1 MRANNLGHS
10 LASYVGS
17 TDLAVSETVRRE
29 RAMTRYDDLRAKWFA
44 LIDGPTLVVET
55 DDIVDL
61 ADDLF
66 DRFQD
71 HDDAPEAAD
80 ALIAAAA
87 LVTGRTL
94 ITENWRDFHFI
105 DDLSFVDIRKITTGD
120 LPVVA
125 SRSVQTG
132 GPVAGAG
139 CCRKLIRSRA
149 TT

>member
-1 MRANNLGHS
+1 MVIEADEIL
-10 LASYVGS
+10 
-17 TDLAVSETVRRE
+17 
-29 RAMTRYDDLRAKWFA
+29 
-44 LIDGPTLVVET
+44 
-55 DDIVDL
+55 DL

-66 DRFQD
+66 DRFVD
-71 HDDAPEAAD
+71 HDEAPEAAD

-105 DDLSFVDIRKITTGD
+105 DGLSFVDIRKITAGD
-120 LPVVA
+120 LPVLG
-125 SRSVQTG
+125 SRSLQTG

-149 TT
+149 AT

>member
-1 MRANNLGHS
+1 
-10 LASYVGS
+10 
-17 TDLAVSETVRRE
+17 
-29 RAMTRYDDLRAKWFA
+29 MTRYDDLRATWLA
-44 LIDGPTLVVET
+44 LIDGVTVVDET
-55 DDIVDL
+55 DDILDL

-66 DRFQD
+66 DRFVH
-71 HDDAPEAAD
+71 HDDPPEAAD

-120 LPVVA
+120 LPVLA

-139 CCRKLIRSRA
+139 CCRKLLRSRA

>member
-1 MRANNLGHS
+1 
-10 LASYVGS
+10 
-17 TDLAVSETVRRE
+17 VSETIRRE
-29 RAMTRYDDLRAKWFA
+29 LAMTRYDDLRAKWFA
-44 LIDGPTLVVET
+44 LIDGSTVIVET
-55 DDIVDL
+55 DAILDL

-66 DRFQD
+66 DRFVH
-71 HDDAPEAAD
+71 HDDALEAAD

-105 DDLSFVDIRKITTGD
+105 DDLPFVDIRRIATGD
-120 LPVVA
+120 LPVLA

-149 TT
+149 AT